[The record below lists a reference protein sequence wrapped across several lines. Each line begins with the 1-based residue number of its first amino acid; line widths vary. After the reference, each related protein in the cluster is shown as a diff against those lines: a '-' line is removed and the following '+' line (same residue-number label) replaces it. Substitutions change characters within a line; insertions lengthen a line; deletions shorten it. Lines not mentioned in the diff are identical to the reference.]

1 MNTKYVKVWADRDR
15 YRQKIL
21 DAKEDIAR
29 FNVLVEEKA
38 LKKAE
43 TFIQEF
49 NNLKKSLK
57 KKDVELD
64 ESKKHNSQ
72 LK

>member
-38 LKKAE
+38 YKKAE
-43 TFIQEF
+43 TFIQEL
-49 NNLKKSLK
+49 NNLKKSLISRIENK
-57 KKDVELD
+57 IILII
-64 ESKKHNSQ
+64 NY
-72 LK
+72 LLI